1 MESNLDKI
9 ALDLYDKIQTKFPE
23 VEMGDEHGD
32 VLSKK
37 QDIPKARFFE
47 FEYKENDKVLGTIA
61 ITLDA
66 DDGVVVQISREIV
79 DSKHHGAYKFIRGFR
94 RFAKD
99 RLLNFDIK
107 NIGKSNLDK
116 RDYAF
121 QSKAKEEPMN
131 PIMEN
136 KMFGTSRMSYQDLGE
151 ARLIVKHSQAVN
163 PDLPAGRTQ
172 HIEAIYIEN
181 ANGERFRYPHKHLNG
196 ARALAE
202 HIKAGGNP
210 YDGIGKHI
218 TGLSEE
224 LAQLR
229 KFKGYVGRN
238 SNLAEAMGGITD
250 IVFERIE
257 TIKKQVGMLQR
268 PTYYTEF
275 AESFEAYEDEI
286 IPEEIVNDLVDRLTI
301 RTFNEDLKSAFPYIF
316 RLVDESSIPVKEL
329 DPEDLLND
337 AYNPNSVAAQ
347 HARDLKTHQRAELKK
362 KAEAG
367 DERAKAM
374 LKHAEARDEA
384 QRREFDAR
392 MERES
397 YTPGRALDEDGNAPI
412 NGNAQCRI
420 CHTPYA
426 KHFRFDPEG
435 DVNGKIT
442 STTIRGLCGRV
453 PQDFPDLNTVSE
465 AGGAQQ
471 AAIAIAKK
479 KSGKYDK
486 NGKKLHESPEEQFE
500 NFMDS
505 IYNEGVHA
513 DDHVGIFSKDSD
525 IRDQAIEDLNSLL
538 ASDKFKGGAAGNAN
552 IAMDL
557 KNLVPNAIIGK
568 LATLDPTLDVHSAL
582 QMALQD
588 EAEYNSSLQDTL
600 DQIDFTKGGEES
612 SDQDVAA
619 AGPAPDASAT
629 TAEQDPAMA
638 QQAVAT
644 APTAEVPPAAPVDP
658 NAPPAPLAEDEEPPF
673 DGPYTKAR
681 GDITDKSGA
690 KHTGHSHAKHL
701 AKQGL
706 IKAIHAAKKAGADL
720 DTELDFGHSKKTLH
734 DTIKECGMT
743 PQDFGFET
751 KPHGIEEIMQS
762 ISGFWN
768 RDAESQGLHEGN
780 FTKGGTW
787 VKSHVISNFKNGAY
801 EHATPDDVRQVCKLI
816 DQMDPPSS
824 ANHEQAH
831 ILKLA
836 GVPHHAHEVSEDNPG
851 MDSYDAPS
859 DDSDDS
865 ENPASSADYRNGMDV
880 ASDNFDSLPTDN
892 SQLDQHEKQEIR
904 TATQQNA
911 PVSQIAQMMKNA
923 GIQMP
928 RLPGLD
934 GKEGEQLNFDDMGPQ
949 IQKWIQT
956 MTASMPQ
963 GSNTSTSSGMIDGK
977 PASFDDAMSKFK
989 GMGGSMNPQDMMSKM
1004 GGSTSTM
1011 GSMPSLGSTPTISG
1025 QSMDFK
1031 PAGQADLLQVDNP
1044 EYVARRAAALQKP
1057 GAVVGH
1063 TTVSESPTVS
1073 FKNDDSLARI
1083 ISLARGR

>member
-9 ALDLYDKIQTKFPE
+9 ALDLYDKIQTKFPD

-37 QDIPKARFFE
+37 EDIPNARFFE

-61 ITLDA
+61 ITLDI

-151 ARLIVKHSQAVN
+151 ARLVVKHSQAVN
-163 PDLPAGRTQ
+163 PDLPAGRTM

-238 SNLAEAMGGITD
+238 ANLAEAVGGIAD
-250 IVFERIE
+250 IVSERIE
-257 TIKKQVGMLQR
+257 IIKKQVGMLQR
-268 PTYYTEF
+268 PTYYAEF
-275 AESFEAYEDEI
+275 AESYIDREEEM
-286 IPEEIVNDLVDRLTI
+286 IPEEIVSDLVDRLTI

-329 DPEDLLND
+329 EPEDLLTD
-337 AYNPNSVAAQ
+337 AYNPNSVAAT
-347 HARDLKTHQRAELKK
+347 HARDLKTHHRAELKK

-374 LKHAEARDEA
+374 LKHAEERDEA
-384 QRREFDAR
+384 QRQEFNAR

-397 YTPGRALDEDGNAPI
+397 YNPED
-412 NGNAQCRI
+412 
-420 CHTPYA
+420 
-426 KHFRFDPEG
+426 
-435 DVNGKIT
+435 
-442 STTIRGLCGRV
+442 
-453 PQDFPDLNTVSE
+453 
-465 AGGAQQ
+465 
-471 AAIAIAKK
+471 
-479 KSGKYDK
+479 
-486 NGKKLHESPEEQFE
+486 QFE
-500 NFMDS
+500 SFMNN
-505 IYNEGVHA
+505 IYNENMNA
-513 DDHVGIFSKDSD
+513 DDHVGIFSSD
-525 IRDQAIEDLNSLL
+525 PDIKERAVEELNKLL
-538 ASDKFKGGAAGNAN
+538 SSDKFKGGAAGNAN
-552 IAMDL
+552 VAMDL
-557 KNLVPNAIIGK
+557 KDLVPNAIIGK
-568 LATLDPTLDVHSAL
+568 LATLDPGLDVHSAL

-588 EAEYNSSLQDTL
+588 EAEHNSELQDTL
-600 DQIDFTKGGEES
+600 EQIKFAQGDEMGGDEAE
-612 SDQDVAA
+612 A
-619 AGPAPDASAT
+619 AGPAP
-629 TAEQDPAMA
+629 E
-638 QQAVAT
+638 
-644 APTAEVPPAAPVDP
+644 
-658 NAPPAPLAEDEEPPF
+658 APPAPPAPEAPPAPDATAGAVPAAPEEPPTAPAPIAENEEDPPF
-673 DGPYTKAR
+673 DPPYRKAQ
-681 GDITDKSGA
+681 GTITDKSGA
-690 KHTGHSHAKHL
+690 EHGGHSQAKHS
-701 AKQGL
+701 AKRGMAQM
-706 IKAIHAAKKAGADL
+706 IKAIQAAKQAGADL

-734 DTIKECGMT
+734 DTIKECGMD
-743 PQDFGFET
+743 PKDFGFEPKQT
-751 KPHGIEEIMQS
+751 GIQEILQS

-787 VKSHVISNFKNGAY
+787 TKSHVISNFKNGAY
-801 EHATPDDVRQVCKLI
+801 EGATPDDVRKVCKMI
-816 DQMDPPSS
+816 DRLDPPS
-824 ANHEQAH
+824 NVGHEQSH

-836 GVPHHAHEVSEDNPG
+836 GVPHQAHAVAEDNPG
-851 MDSYDAPS
+851 MGPYDAP
-859 DDSDDS
+859 DDSDSDES
-865 ENPASSADYRNGMDV
+865 DNPASSADYRNGMDV
-880 ASDNFDSLPTDN
+880 ASDNVNLPTDN
-892 SQLDQHEKQEIR
+892 SQLDQHEKQEIQS
-904 TATQQNA
+904 AAQQNA
-911 PVSQIAQMMKNA
+911 PISQIAQMMKNA

-949 IQKWIQT
+949 IQKWVQT
-956 MTASMPQ
+956 MTSNMPQ
-963 GSNTSTSSGMIDGK
+963 GANTSTSSGMIDGK

-989 GMGGSMNPQDMMSKM
+989 GMGGSMNPQDMMGKM
-1004 GGSTSTM
+1004 GGGTSTM

-1031 PAGQADLLQVDNP
+1031 PGNQADLLQVDNP

-1063 TTVSESPTVS
+1063 TTVSENDTSVA
-1073 FKNDDSLARI
+1073 FKTEDSLARI
-1083 ISLARGR
+1083 ISLARGK

>member
-9 ALDLYDKIQTKFPE
+9 ALDLYDKIQTKFPD

-37 QDIPKARFFE
+37 EDIPNARFFE

-121 QSKAKEEPMN
+121 QAKAKEEPMN

-151 ARLIVKHSQAVN
+151 ARLVVKHSQAVN
-163 PDLPAGRTQ
+163 PDLPAGRTM

-181 ANGERFRYPHKHLNG
+181 ASGERFRYPHKHLNG

-210 YDGIGKHI
+210 YDSIGKHI
-218 TGLSEE
+218 TSLSEE

-238 SNLAEAMGGITD
+238 ANLAEAMGGITD
-250 IVFERIE
+250 VVSERIE

-268 PTYYTEF
+268 PAYYAEF
-275 AESFEAYEDEI
+275 AESFEAHEDEM
-286 IPEEIVNDLVDRLTI
+286 IPEEIMSDLIDRLTI

-329 DPEDLLND
+329 NPDDLL
-337 AYNPNSVAAQ
+337 
-347 HARDLKTHQRAELKK
+347 
-362 KAEAG
+362 
-367 DERAKAM
+367 
-374 LKHAEARDEA
+374 DEA
-384 QRREFDAR
+384 A
-392 MERES
+392 
-397 YTPGRALDEDGNAPI
+397 
-412 NGNAQCRI
+412 
-420 CHTPYA
+420 A
-426 KHFRFDPEG
+426 K
-435 DVNGKIT
+435 
-442 STTIRGLCGRV
+442 
-453 PQDFPDLNTVSE
+453 
-465 AGGAQQ
+465 Q

-486 NGKKLHESPEEQFE
+486 EGKRIQESPEDQFE
-500 NFMDS
+500 SFLDT
-505 IYNEGVHA
+505 IYNESAEA
-513 DDHVGIFSKDSD
+513 DEHVGIFSKD
-525 IRDQAIEDLNSLL
+525 EDVRNDAVEELNKLL
-538 ASDKFKGGAAGNAN
+538 SSDKFKGGAAGNAN
-552 IAMDL
+552 VAMDL
-557 KNLVPNAIIGK
+557 KDLVPNRIIGK
-568 LATLDPTLDVHSAL
+568 LATLDPQLDVHSAL

-588 EAEYNSSLQDTL
+588 EAEDNIDLKDTIKELDFSNSETPMGD
-600 DQIDFTKGGEES
+600 EE
-612 SDQDVAA
+612 VAA
-619 AGPAPDASAT
+619 AGPAPDA
-629 TAEQDPAMA
+629 TA
-638 QQAVAT
+638 
-644 APTAEVPPAAPVDP
+644 VPPAPAPAPAPDATALAPDATAVP
-658 NAPPAPLAEDEEPPF
+658 PAVPGEEPAPPAPAPIAENEEDPPF
-673 DGPYTKAR
+673 DPPYRKAR
-681 GDITDKSGA
+681 GDVTDKSGA
-690 KHTGHSHAKHL
+690 THTAHSHAKHL
-701 AKQGL
+701 AKTGL

-734 DTIKECGMT
+734 DTIKECGMK
-743 PQDFGFET
+743 PQDFGFEP
-751 KPHGIEEIMQS
+751 KQSGVQEILQS

-787 VKSHVISNFKNGAY
+787 TKSHVISNFKNGAY
-801 EHATPDDVRQVCKLI
+801 ESATPDDVRRVCKMI
-816 DQMDPPSS
+816 DRLDPPS
-824 ANHEQAH
+824 NVGQEQSH

-836 GVPHHAHEVSEDNPG
+836 GVPHQAHSIGEDNTEL
-851 MDSYDAPS
+851 SS
-859 DDSDDS
+859 DDNAQDDDS
-865 ENPASSADYRNGMDV
+865 AGLDDRNGMDV
-880 ASDNFDSLPTDN
+880 ASDNASSLPTDN
-892 SQLDQHEKQEIR
+892 SALDSSEKHDISQ
-904 TATQQNA
+904 AAQQNE
-911 PVSQIAQMMKNA
+911 PMSQIAQMMKAA

-928 RLPGLD
+928 KLPGMN
-934 GKEGEQLNFDDMGPQ
+934 GKEGEELRFDDMGPQ
-949 IQKWIQT
+949 IQKWVQT
-956 MTASMPQ
+956 MTQSMPN
-963 GSNTSTSSGMIDGK
+963 GSTSTSSGTINGQ
-977 PASFDDAMSKFK
+977 PASFGDVKSQMDKMMG
-989 GMGGSMNPQDMMSKM
+989 GMGGGTP
-1004 GGSTSTM
+1004 TM
-1011 GSMPSLGSTPTISG
+1011 GSMPSIGSTPTISG

-1031 PAGQADLLQVDNP
+1031 PGNQADLLQVDNP

-1063 TTVSESPTVS
+1063 TTVSENAELTAML
-1073 FKNDDSLARI
+1073 KIAGLR
-1083 ISLARGR
+1083 

>member
-9 ALDLYDKIQTKFPE
+9 ALDLYDKIQTKFPD
-23 VEMGDEHGD
+23 VEIGDEQAN

-37 QDIPKARFFE
+37 EDIPKARFFE

-66 DDGVVVQISREIV
+66 EDGVIVQISREIV

-151 ARLIVKHSQAVN
+151 ARLVVKHNQAIN
-163 PDLPAGRTQ
+163 PDLPAGRTM
-172 HIEAIYIEN
+172 HIENIYIEN
-181 ANGERFRYPHKHLNG
+181 ASGERFRYPHKHLNG

-238 SNLAEAMGGITD
+238 ANLAEAMGGITD

-257 TIKKQVGMLQR
+257 TIKKEVAMLQR
-268 PTYYTEF
+268 PAYYSQF
-275 AESFEAYEDEI
+275 AESFEAYEEEM
-286 IPEEIVNDLVDRLTI
+286 IPEEIVSDLVDRLTI

-329 DPEDLLND
+329 DPEDLLTD

-347 HARDLKTHQRAELKK
+347 HARDLKAHHRADLKK
-362 KAEAG
+362 KADAG

-374 LKHAEARDEA
+374 LKHAEERDEA
-384 QRREFDAR
+384 RRAEFNAR

-397 YTPGRALDEDGNAPI
+397 YNPED
-412 NGNAQCRI
+412 
-420 CHTPYA
+420 
-426 KHFRFDPEG
+426 
-435 DVNGKIT
+435 
-442 STTIRGLCGRV
+442 
-453 PQDFPDLNTVSE
+453 
-465 AGGAQQ
+465 
-471 AAIAIAKK
+471 
-479 KSGKYDK
+479 
-486 NGKKLHESPEEQFE
+486 QFE
-500 NFMDS
+500 SFMNN
-505 IYNEGVHA
+505 IYNENMNV
-513 DDHVGIFSKDSD
+513 DDHVGIFSGDKD
-525 IRDQAIEDLNSLL
+525 IRDQAIKDLNELL
-538 ASDKFKGGAAGNAN
+538 SSDKFKGGAAGNAN
-552 IAMDL
+552 VAMDL
-557 KNLVPNAIIGK
+557 KDLVPNAIIGK
-568 LATLDPTLDVHSAL
+568 LATLDPELDVHSAL

-588 EAEYNSSLQDTL
+588 EAEHNSDLQDTL
-600 DQIDFTKGGEES
+600 DQIDFTKGGEQAAG
-612 SDQDVAA
+612 QDIAA
-619 AGPAPDASAT
+619 AGPAPAPEATPPAPAPEATPPAPDASA
-629 TAEQDPAMA
+629 P
-638 QQAVAT
+638 
-644 APTAEVPPAAPVDP
+644 PVPPATPEET
-658 NAPPAPLAEDEEPPF
+658 PPAPAPVAESEDNPPF
-673 DGPYTKAR
+673 DPPYRKAQ

-690 KHTGHSHAKHL
+690 THTAHSKAKHL
-701 AKQGL
+701 AKTGL
-706 IKAIHAAKKAGADL
+706 IKAIHMAKKAGAGL

-734 DTIKECGMT
+734 DTIRECGMS
-743 PQDFGFET
+743 PQDFGFE
-751 KPHGIEEIMQS
+751 PQQSGIEEIMQS

-787 VKSHVISNFKNGAY
+787 TKSHVISNFKNGAY
-801 EHATPDDVRQVCKLI
+801 ENATPDDVRHVCKLI
-816 DQMDPPSS
+816 DRLDPPSDTG
-824 ANHEQAH
+824 HEQSH

-836 GVPHHAHEVSEDNPG
+836 GVPHQAHPMEEETDDRNE
-851 MDSYDAPS
+851 MDKASDAYDADQGTGDDAADFATMMNNFKANHQGADLEKLEKSYMQANGGTPEPS
-859 DDSDDS
+859 SNNATS
-865 ENPASSADYRNGMDV
+865 TSNNTQTGSINGQPASYADAMGKFRDIAKGMHLKMPG
-880 ASDNFDSLPTDN
+880 SDNDLNFDPDHP
-892 SQLDQHEKQEIR
+892 DQMG
-904 TATQQNA
+904 QQIQSHVGN
-911 PVSQIAQMMKNA
+911 MMKNMGGNMPSMGGNMDPQA
-923 GIQMP
+923 MLKGIQDKV
-928 RLPGLD
+928 GGGD
-934 GKEGEQLNFDDMGPQ
+934 
-949 IQKWIQT
+949 
-956 MTASMPQ
+956 SSQ
-963 GSNTSTSSGMIDGK
+963 G
-977 PASFDDAMSKFK
+977 
-989 GMGGSMNPQDMMSKM
+989 
-1004 GGSTSTM
+1004 
-1011 GSMPSLGSTPTISG
+1011 
-1025 QSMDFK
+1025 MDFK
-1031 PAGQADLLQVDNP
+1031 PGNQADLLQVDNP

-1063 TTVSESPTVS
+1063 TTVSETENTSVS
-1073 FKNDDSLARI
+1073 FKTEDSLARI

>member
-37 QDIPKARFFE
+37 EDIPKARFFE

-61 ITLDA
+61 ITLDV

-151 ARLIVKHSQAVN
+151 ARLVVKHSQAVN
-163 PDLPAGRTQ
+163 PDLPAGRTM

-218 TGLSEE
+218 TSLSEE

-238 SNLAEAMGGITD
+238 ANLAEAMGGITD

-257 TIKKQVGMLQR
+257 TIKKQVGLLQR
-268 PTYYTEF
+268 PAYYSQF
-275 AESFEAYEDEI
+275 AESFEAYEEEM
-286 IPEEIVNDLVDRLTI
+286 IPEEIVSDLVDRLTI

-329 DPEDLLND
+329 TPEDILGEADDEEDTPHSHQAKATLKHLKKAGYGDKAD
-337 AYNPNSVAAQ
+337 AANIKPGTKGFKDRYDMLSRAEKEGNLKDSYNP
-347 HARDLKTHQRAELKK
+347 
-362 KAEAG
+362 
-367 DERAKAM
+367 
-374 LKHAEARDEA
+374 
-384 QRREFDAR
+384 
-392 MERES
+392 
-397 YTPGRALDEDGNAPI
+397 ED
-412 NGNAQCRI
+412 
-420 CHTPYA
+420 
-426 KHFRFDPEG
+426 
-435 DVNGKIT
+435 
-442 STTIRGLCGRV
+442 
-453 PQDFPDLNTVSE
+453 
-465 AGGAQQ
+465 
-471 AAIAIAKK
+471 
-479 KSGKYDK
+479 
-486 NGKKLHESPEEQFE
+486 QFE
-500 NFMDS
+500 SFMNN
-505 IYNEGVHA
+505 IYNENMNA
-513 DDHVGIFSKDSD
+513 DDHVGIFSSDSD
-525 IRDQAIEDLNSLL
+525 IRDNAVNELNRLL
-538 ASDKFKGGAAGNAN
+538 SSDFKGGAAGDAN
-552 IAMDL
+552 VAMSL
-557 KNLVPNAIIGK
+557 KDLVPNAIIGK
-568 LATLDPTLDVHSAL
+568 LATLDPELDVHSAL

-588 EAEYNSSLQDTL
+588 EAEQNPDLQDTL
-600 DQIDFTKGGEES
+600 DELDFTKSGDVGGEE
-612 SDQDVAA
+612 VAA
-619 AGPAPDASAT
+619 AGPATDANA
-629 TAEQDPAMA
+629 PAA
-638 QQAVAT
+638 PPPAAPPVP
-644 APTAEVPPAAPVDP
+644 APTAEAPPVVDP
-658 NAPPAPLAEDEEPPF
+658 NAPPVPAPIAEDSEDPPF
-673 DGPYTKAR
+673 DPDPPRKTPPALAG
-681 GDITDKSGA
+681 
-690 KHTGHSHAKHL
+690 KHGQGHSTAKHL

-734 DTIKECGMT
+734 DTIRECGMS
-743 PQDFGFET
+743 PKDFGFEQKT
-751 KPHGIEEIMQS
+751 GVQEILQS

-787 VKSHVISNFKNGAY
+787 TKSHVISNFKNGAY
-801 EHATPDDVRQVCKLI
+801 ENATPDDVRRVCKMI
-816 DQMDPPSS
+816 DRMDPPSS
-824 ANHEQAH
+824 VGHEQSH

-836 GVPHHAHEVSEDNPG
+836 GVAHHAHPVDEEASDADYRNG
-851 MDSYDAPS
+851 MDM
-859 DDSDDS
+859 DSDNAGDDTAGM
-865 ENPASSADYRNGMDV
+865 NDRNGMDV
-880 ASDNFDSLPTDN
+880 ASDQFPTDN
-892 SQLDQHEKQEIR
+892 AELDNNEKSQVQQAI
-904 TATQQNA
+904 QQNA
-911 PVSQIAQMMKNA
+911 PMSQIGQMMKA
-923 GIQMP
+923 FGIQMP
-928 RLPGLD
+928 KLPGID
-934 GKEGEQLNFDDMGPQ
+934 GGEGEELRFDDMGPQ
-949 IQKWIQT
+949 IQKFIQN
-956 MTASMPQ
+956 MTKNMP
-963 GSNTSTSSGMIDGK
+963 NATSTSTQSGTINGQ
-977 PASFDDAMSKFK
+977 PAQFNDVKSQFDKMMGA
-989 GMGGSMNPQDMMSKM
+989 MGGQ
-1004 GGSTSTM
+1004 GAQG
-1011 GSMPSLGSTPTISG
+1011 
-1025 QSMDFK
+1025 MDFK
-1031 PAGQADLLQVDNP
+1031 PADQANLLQVDNP

-1063 TTVSESPTVS
+1063 TTVSESSELTAML
-1073 FKNDDSLARI
+1073 KIAGLR
-1083 ISLARGR
+1083 

>member
-9 ALDLYDKIQTKFPE
+9 ALDLYDKIQTKFPD
-23 VEMGDEHGD
+23 VEIGDEQAN

-37 QDIPKARFFE
+37 EDIPKARFFE

-66 DDGVVVQISREIV
+66 EDGVIVQISREIV

-151 ARLIVKHSQAVN
+151 ARLVVKHSQAIN
-163 PDLPAGRTQ
+163 PDLPAGRTM
-172 HIEAIYIEN
+172 HIENIYIEN
-181 ANGERFRYPHKHLNG
+181 ASGERFRYPHKHLNG

-238 SNLAEAMGGITD
+238 ANLAEAMGGITD

-257 TIKKQVGMLQR
+257 TIKKEVAMLQR
-268 PTYYTEF
+268 PAYYSQF
-275 AESFEAYEDEI
+275 AESFEAYEEEM
-286 IPEEIVNDLVDRLTI
+286 IPEEIVSDLVDRLTI

-329 DPEDLLND
+329 EPEDLLTD

-347 HARDLKTHQRAELKK
+347 HARDLKAHHRAELKK
-362 KAEAG
+362 KADAG

-374 LKHAEARDEA
+374 LKHAEERDED

-397 YTPGRALDEDGNAPI
+397 YTPED
-412 NGNAQCRI
+412 
-420 CHTPYA
+420 
-426 KHFRFDPEG
+426 
-435 DVNGKIT
+435 
-442 STTIRGLCGRV
+442 
-453 PQDFPDLNTVSE
+453 
-465 AGGAQQ
+465 
-471 AAIAIAKK
+471 
-479 KSGKYDK
+479 
-486 NGKKLHESPEEQFE
+486 QFE
-500 NFMDS
+500 SFMNN
-505 IYNEGVHA
+505 IYNENMNA
-513 DDHVGIFSKDSD
+513 DDHVGIFSSDSD
-525 IRDQAIEDLNSLL
+525 IRDQAIKDLNELL
-538 ASDKFKGGAAGNAN
+538 SSDKFKGGAAGNAN
-552 IAMDL
+552 VAMDL
-557 KNLVPNAIIGK
+557 KDLVPNAIIGK

-588 EAEYNSSLQDTL
+588 EAEHNIDLQDTL
-600 DQIDFTKGGEES
+600 DQIDFTTGG
-612 SDQDVAA
+612 DQTDGQDVSA
-619 AGPAPDASAT
+619 AGPAPDASAPL
-629 TAEQDPAMA
+629 APAPDA
-638 QQAVAT
+638 S
-644 APTAEVPPAAPVDP
+644 
-658 NAPPAPLAEDEEPPF
+658 APPAPAPDASAPPAPEEAPPAPAPIAEDEEPPF

-690 KHTGHSHAKHL
+690 THTGHSHAKHL

-734 DTIKECGMT
+734 DTIKECGMK
-743 PQDFGFET
+743 PQDFGFE
-751 KPHGIEEIMQS
+751 PQQHGIEEIMQS

-801 EHATPDDVRQVCKLI
+801 EHASPDDVRHVCKLI
-816 DQMDPPSS
+816 DQIDPPSS
-824 ANHEQAH
+824 TNHEQAH

-836 GVPHHAHEVSEDNPG
+836 GVPHTAHEVDEDNPG
-851 MDSYDAPS
+851 MGDYGDSWSS
-859 DDSDDS
+859 DDDSSSDSDNPDS
-865 ENPASSADYRNGMDV
+865 AADYRNGMDI
-880 ASDNFDSLPTDN
+880 ASDQFPKDN
-892 SQLDQHEKQEIR
+892 SELDHHEKQQVQQAI
-904 TATQQNA
+904 QQNA
-911 PVSQIAQMMKNA
+911 PMSNIAKMMQDF

-928 RLPGLD
+928 HLPGLN
-934 GKEGEQLNFDDMGPQ
+934 GEEGEELRFDDMGPQ
-949 IQKWIQT
+949 IQKWVQN
-956 MTASMPQ
+956 MTKSMP
-963 GSNTSTSSGMIDGK
+963 NATSTDTSSGMVNGQ
-977 PASFDDAMSKFK
+977 PASFNDARSQFDRMM
-989 GMGGSMNPQDMMSKM
+989 GAMGGQ
-1004 GGSTSTM
+1004 GTQG
-1011 GSMPSLGSTPTISG
+1011 
-1025 QSMDFK
+1025 MDFK
-1031 PAGQADLLQVDNP
+1031 PADQANLLQVDNP

-1063 TTVSESPTVS
+1063 TTVSENSELTAML
-1073 FKNDDSLARI
+1073 KIAGLR
-1083 ISLARGR
+1083 

>member
-9 ALDLYDKIQTKFPE
+9 ALDLYDKIQTKFPD
-23 VEMGDEHGD
+23 VEIGDEQAN

-37 QDIPKARFFE
+37 EDIPKARFFE

-61 ITLDA
+61 ITLDQ

-151 ARLIVKHSQAVN
+151 ARLVVKHSQAVN
-163 PDLPAGRTQ
+163 PDLPAGRTM

-181 ANGERFRYPHKHLNG
+181 AHGERFRYPHKHLNG

-229 KFKGYVGRN
+229 KFKGYVSRN
-238 SNLAEAMGGITD
+238 ANLAEAMGGITD
-250 IVFERIE
+250 VVFERIE
-257 TIKKQVGMLQR
+257 TIKKEVSLLQR
-268 PTYYTEF
+268 PTYYSQF
-275 AESFEAYEDEI
+275 AESFEAYEDEM
-286 IPEEIVNDLVDRLTI
+286 IPEEIMSDLIDRLTI

-329 DPEDLLND
+329 EPEDLLTD
-337 AYNPNSVAAQ
+337 AYNPNSVAAN
-347 HARDLKTHQRAELKK
+347 HARDIKAHHRAELKK

-374 LKHAEARDEA
+374 LKRAEENDEARRA
-384 QRREFDAR
+384 EFNAR

-397 YTPGRALDEDGNAPI
+397 YTP
-412 NGNAQCRI
+412 
-420 CHTPYA
+420 
-426 KHFRFDPEG
+426 
-435 DVNGKIT
+435 
-442 STTIRGLCGRV
+442 
-453 PQDFPDLNTVSE
+453 E
-465 AGGAQQ
+465 A
-471 AAIAIAKK
+471 
-479 KSGKYDK
+479 
-486 NGKKLHESPEEQFE
+486 QFE

-505 IYNEGVHA
+505 IYNENMDH
-513 DDHVGIFSKDSD
+513 DEHVGIFSNDSD
-525 IRDQAIEDLNSLL
+525 IRDQAIGDLNKLL
-538 ASDKFKGGAAGNAN
+538 SSDKFKGGAAGNAN
-552 IAMDL
+552 VAMDL
-557 KNLVPNAIIGK
+557 KDLVPNKIIGQ

-582 QMALQD
+582 QMALQN
-588 EAEYNSSLQDTL
+588 EAEYNSALQDTL
-600 DQIDFTKGGEES
+600 DQLDFTKGG
-612 SDQDVAA
+612 DQAGGQDVAA
-619 AGPAPDASAT
+619 AGPAP
-629 TAEQDPAMA
+629 
-638 QQAVAT
+638 
-644 APTAEVPPAAPVDP
+644 APET
-658 NAPPAPLAEDEEPPF
+658 PPAPAPAPAPETPPAPAPETPPAPAPIAEDEDPPF

-681 GDITDKSGA
+681 GDVTDKSGA

-701 AKQGL
+701 AKTGL

-734 DTIKECGMT
+734 DTIRECGMT
-743 PQDFGFET
+743 PKDFGFEPKQT
-751 KPHGIEEIMQS
+751 GVQEILQS

-787 VKSHVISNFKNGAY
+787 TKSHVISNFKNGAY
-801 EHATPDDVRQVCKLI
+801 ENATPDDVRNVCKMI
-816 DQMDPPSS
+816 DRMDPPSS
-824 ANHEQAH
+824 VGGSHEQAH

-836 GVPHHAHEVSEDNPG
+836 GVPQRPHTVDEDNPG
-851 MDSYDAPS
+851 MGDYGDAWSS
-859 DDSDDS
+859 DDDSSSDSD
-865 ENPASSADYRNGMDV
+865 NPASAADYRNGMDI
-880 ASDNFDSLPTDN
+880 ASDQFPTDN
-892 SQLDQHEKQEIR
+892 GELDHHEKQQVQQ
-904 TATQQNA
+904 AVQQNA
-911 PVSQIAQMMKNA
+911 PMSQIGQMMRTF

-928 RLPGLD
+928 KLPGMN
-934 GKEGEQLNFDDMGPQ
+934 GEEGEELRFDDMGPQ
-949 IQKWIQT
+949 IQKWIQN
-956 MTASMPQ
+956 MTKSMP
-963 GSNTSTSSGMIDGK
+963 NATSTNTSSGTIDGK

-989 GMGGSMNPQDMMSKM
+989 GMGGSMNPQDMMKNLGGNGGGMPDM
-1004 GGSTSTM
+1004 GGM
-1011 GSMPSLGSTPTISG
+1011 MKGLGGGDMP
-1025 QSMDFK
+1025 SMDFK
-1031 PAGQADLLQVDNP
+1031 PGNQADLLQVNNP

-1063 TTVSESPTVS
+1063 TTVTESAELTAIL
-1073 FKNDDSLARI
+1073 KIAGLR
-1083 ISLARGR
+1083 